1 MIRPRYVVERIPQQ
15 ETTQPSLIGRKRE
28 FKARSQQ
35 VENPRFKITW
45 AKVENQFEIPHIN
58 DLEQEVIE
66 AQWFTADEMKE
77 IKDSVKET
85 ARIMSLDGKQIIE
98 DDDEEFCFRG
108 LEYRTKQGRRKRYDN
123 KTRAWEAVQDE
134 QHLKGTGGD
143 VTSISFSCT
152 LQTHE
157 PRQEAIERA
166 KADEECIQEYLGNIR
181 LLFSMR
187 K

>member
-1 MIRPRYVVERIPQQ
+1 MRRPRYVLERIPRQ
-15 ETTQPSLIGRKRE
+15 ETDAAIIDRKEERVQS
-28 FKARSQQ
+28 KKSTSGKSKC
-35 VENPRFKITW
+35 KITW
-45 AKVENQFEIPHIN
+45 AKVANQFEIPHIN

>member
-1 MIRPRYVVERIPQQ
+1 MRRPCYVLQRIPLQ
-15 ETTQPSLIGRKRE
+15 ETDAAIIDRKEERVQS
-28 FKARSQQ
+28 KKSTHGKSKC
-35 VENPRFKITW
+35 KITW
-45 AKVENQFEIPHIN
+45 AEAEIYIEIPHIN
-58 DLEQEVIE
+58 DLEQELIE
-66 AQWFTADEMKE
+66 AQWYTADEMEE

-134 QHLKGTGGD
+134 QHFKGTGGD
-143 VTSISFSCT
+143 VTSISVSYTC
-152 LQTHE
+152 QTHE

-166 KADEECIQEYLGNIR
+166 KADEECIQEYLGNIS
-181 LLFSMR
+181 FTFT
-187 K
+187 